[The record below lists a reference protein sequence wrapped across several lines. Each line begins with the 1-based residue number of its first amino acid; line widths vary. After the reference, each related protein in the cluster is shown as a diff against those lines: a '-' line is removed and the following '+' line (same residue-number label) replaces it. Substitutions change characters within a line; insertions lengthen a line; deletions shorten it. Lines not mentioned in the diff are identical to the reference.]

1 MLLRDLGYFNY
12 WFFIIIHLFDLFY
25 HTIFYL
31 MIQQLI
37 LFDNYNLVFFPFLFS
52 FLPLSVELTFSV
64 TIKLNKIE

>member
-31 MIQQLI
+31 MIQQLM
-37 LFDNYNLVFFPFLFS
+37 LFDNSNLVFFSFFVFFFASFCGADIFS
-52 FLPLSVELTFSV
+52 H
-64 TIKLNKIE
+64 NKIKQN